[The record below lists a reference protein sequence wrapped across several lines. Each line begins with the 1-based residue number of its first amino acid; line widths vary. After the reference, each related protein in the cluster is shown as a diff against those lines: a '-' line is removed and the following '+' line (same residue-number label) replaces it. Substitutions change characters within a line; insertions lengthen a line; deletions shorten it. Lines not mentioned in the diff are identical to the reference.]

1 MNLRNDAPV
10 PCRRLIASA
19 FATFVAATLVGCGS
33 MPATTEPA
41 RKPFELNIAHLND
54 HHSNLEGFS
63 TATLVLDGVPTQVEL
78 GGFARQAAF
87 FNSLSATPN
96 LLKLHA
102 GDASTGTL
110 YYTLFKGRAD
120 ARMMNSLCF
129 DAFVPGNH
137 EFDDGDAALKALI
150 DALADPANGGACGT
164 PTVAAN
170 IVPQPGTPL
179 ARNGASELKPYV
191 VKRVDGVDVGI
202 VGIVAAAATRES
214 SRPLATT
221 EFLDEVASAQK
232 AIDALRA
239 QGVRHVVLLT
249 HVGYAQDRA
258 LAAQLTDVDVII
270 GGHSHTPLGD
280 FSAIGVTP
288 AGPYPTLAK
297 NKSGETVCI
306 GQAWEYGKAYGLM
319 HVRFDDR
326 GRVTQCGGESK
337 LLIGDGFRRK
347 DAKGAWVP
355 LADGDRQALAAKLA
369 SSPGVRVVP
378 PDPVALQDLSAYSS
392 QVATQ
397 KAVPLG
403 VANEAL
409 CMVRVPGEATN
420 RSAGVAGC
428 EKANTLA
435 RGSDAAEVIAEAFLQ
450 ASRRADF
457 ALQNAG
463 GVRAPITAGTISMNT
478 AFTVLPFN
486 NTLVE
491 LELTGAQL
499 VAAFEDAVAEY
510 LDRGGSDG
518 SHPYAAGLR
527 WDLDLGKP
535 KGQRFTHVEA
545 RDRGSG
551 TWKPLDPARR
561 YVLITNDF
569 VAAGQD
575 GYATLGEIYRKGTY
589 VNTYLLYTQTF
600 VDYVLAQRSLARP
613 PLADYSHQ
621 RVVAKDG
628 RVLP

>member
-1 MNLRNDAPV
+1 MNPRNDAPA
-10 PCRRLIASA
+10 RRRPLITSTLAL
-19 FATFVAATLVGCGS
+19 FTAATLVGCS
-33 MPATTEPA
+33 SVPSTTDTTS
-41 RKPFELNIAHLND
+41 KPFELTIAHIND
-54 HHSNLEGFS
+54 HHSNLDGFS
-63 TATLVLDGVPTQVEL
+63 TATLAIDGVPTQVEV
-78 GGFARQAAF
+78 GGFTRQAAF
-87 FNSLSATPN
+87 FKSLSATPN

-120 ARMMNSLCF
+120 ARMMNTICF

-137 EFDDGDAALKALI
+137 EFDDGDAALKTLI
-150 DALADPANGGACGT
+150 DALADTANGGACGT

-179 ARNGASELKPYV
+179 AKNGTSDLKPYV
-191 VKRVDGVDVGI
+191 IKRIAGVDVGI
-202 VGIVAAAATRES
+202 VGIIDAAATRDS
-214 SRPLATT
+214 SRPLASTD
-221 EFLDEVASAQK
+221 FLDEAASAQK

-249 HVGYAQDRA
+249 HIGYEQDRA

-280 FSAIGVTP
+280 FSAIGVKQ
-288 AGPYPTLAK
+288 AGPYPTLAR
-297 NKSGETVCI
+297 NKSGDTVCI

-319 HVRFDDR
+319 NVKFDDR
-326 GRVTQCGGESK
+326 GRVTQCRGETK
-337 LLIGDGFRRK
+337 MLIGDGFRRK
-347 DAKGAWVP
+347 DAKGAWVL
-355 LADGDRQALAAKLA
+355 LADADRQSLAANLA
-369 SSPGVRVVP
+369 SNPGVRIVR
-378 PDPVALQDLSAYSS
+378 PDPVAVNDLSAYSS

-403 VANEAL
+403 MASDAL
-409 CMVRVPGEATN
+409 CLVRVPGEKTN

-435 RGSDAAEVIAEAFLQ
+435 RGSDAAEAIAEGFLK

-463 GVRAPITAGTISMNT
+463 GVRTPIPAGTISMNT

-491 LELTGAQL
+491 IDLTGAQL
-499 VAAFEDAVAEY
+499 VAGFEDAVAEY
-510 LDRGGSDG
+510 LDKGGSDG

-527 WDLDLGKP
+527 WDLDLSKP
-535 KGQRFTHVEA
+535 KGQRFTNVEA
-545 RDRGSG
+545 QDRRTGAWG
-551 TWKPLDPARR
+551 PLDPNRR
-561 YVLITNDF
+561 YVVITNDF

-575 GYATLGEIYRKGTY
+575 GYATLGEIYRKGAY

-600 VDYVLAQRSLARP
+600 VDYVLAQRTLARP
-613 PLADYSHQ
+613 PLADYSHK
-621 RVVAKDG
+621 RVVTKDG